1 MSLHHL
7 LLALLP
13 SLCRAAFSRKS
24 SEKFPDNFSLLYKY
38 NHGNTGYRSV
48 HSFSTETGCG
58 ITEEN
63 FDSLRMGKPGNTREF
78 RFTLDPQMGVS
89 TTTYSHLRTGQQ
101 AHFSRA
107 NGHVEVSVTEDHRME
122 RATGKVGDLS
132 DDWNIVKD
140 FFPLKHLSSAS
151 IDALKSLSPTKEDCA
166 KAARIVID
174 DPPHEYLRYWDSA
187 TWIWRYH
194 QKYAGEMKRNIEAL
208 KSKVIESIIRQRR
221 ATSRPSA

>member
-1 MSLHHL
+1 
-7 LLALLP
+7 
-13 SLCRAAFSRKS
+13 
-24 SEKFPDNFSLLYKY
+24 
-38 NHGNTGYRSV
+38 
-48 HSFSTETGCG
+48 TETGCG

-63 FDSLRMGKPGNTREF
+63 FDSLRLGKPGNTMEF

-107 NGHVEVSVTEDHRME
+107 NSHVEVSVTDRDHKIETAR
-122 RATGKVGDLS
+122 GKVGDLS

-166 KAARIVID
+166 KAATILID
-174 DPPHEYLRYWDSA
+174 DPPREYLKYRGSA

-194 QKYAGEMKRNIEAL
+194 QKYAGEMKRNVEAL
-208 KSKVIESIIRQRR
+208 KSKVIESIKRQRR